1 MESGVI
7 WFIVGA
13 LFLLSITYSCWK
25 AYRIAERRQKIV
37 FVATILALEA
47 NIVTGFADVPL
58 DKVEAGTFLFLLAG
72 LALGYAEHI
81 RWKTSRSAKQL
92 PVSNVAATLA
102 IATSYQAVSSSSE
115 RKDGLHSQQA
125 EPAHHH
131 IIHAP
136 AVASIS
142 DKAPNAQKTSRTIII
157 QLLSWGIALPIIF
170 PVTALLTRCL
180 GPIQYGM
187 YTL

>member
-25 AYRIAERRQKIV
+25 AYRIAQRRQQIILL
-37 FVATILALEA
+37 ATILALAA

-81 RWKTSRSAKQL
+81 RCKTSRSANQL
-92 PVSNVAATLA
+92 PVTHVAPTFA
-102 IATSYQAVSSSSE
+102 IAPSYQA
-115 RKDGLHSQQA
+115 
-125 EPAHHH
+125 
-131 IIHAP
+131 
-136 AVASIS
+136 
-142 DKAPNAQKTSRTIII
+142 
-157 QLLSWGIALPIIF
+157 
-170 PVTALLTRCL
+170 
-180 GPIQYGM
+180 
-187 YTL
+187 